1 MSFVR
6 KLASASFWLTIAS
19 WVSSAVG
26 LLTMLIFARIL
37 SVEEFGLIATATLV
51 TAFFDLFSRLGTEAY
66 LIKEVDPDTEDIN
79 TAWTIQLII
88 KLLIALAIYLF
99 SNRTSL
105 YFNEPQIENILKTL
119 ALIPLLLAFTNI
131 GIALLKKEMAFQTLM
146 YWDISAKISSFLI
159 TLVLIIVL
167 DNYWAYIWGMVSYYV
182 IISSTS
188 YYFSHYRPKLCLTR
202 LHKQIGFSQWTLL
215 KGIVNYFNNKC
226 DQLIISKF
234 IGSAALGAF
243 SITQRIY
250 ETASDILVSPFIATL
265 YPGLG
270 QLDRKSP
277 QFTTIFHNTLIATSV
292 VIILLASL
300 LAINAEQLVTIA
312 LGSAEKWHLV
322 ANLLPLAAPL
332 LITRILS
339 FALFDVL
346 TLLDKIKFLFKFEL
360 VTAIISSIVLFL
372 AVYWGDI
379 ETLVIAR
386 IFLTALSCLV
396 LLFVLQRLI
405 SLSVSVYLIESI
417 PLIIAATIAYLV
429 TAPLQ
434 IILISKVNDLVC
446 VFATSFVYTTTY
458 FAVLISF
465 ISILKSHSTTY
476 ALIAEQLSKLKLIVW
491 QKLTTSDTKQT

>member
-1 MSFVR
+1 MTV
-6 KLASASFWLTIAS
+6 A
-19 WVSSAVG
+19 G
-26 LLTMLIFARIL
+26 
-37 SVEEFGLIATATLV
+37 
-51 TAFFDLFSRLGTEAY
+51 Y
-66 LIKEVDPDTEDIN
+66 
-79 TAWTIQLII
+79 
-88 KLLIALAIYLF
+88 
-99 SNRTSL
+99 
-105 YFNEPQIENILKTL
+105 
-119 ALIPLLLAFTNI
+119 
-131 GIALLKKEMAFQTLM
+131 
-146 YWDISAKISSFLI
+146 
-159 TLVLIIVL
+159 
-167 DNYWAYIWGMVSYYV
+167 
-182 IISSTS
+182 
-188 YYFSHYRPKLCLTR
+188 
-202 LHKQIGFSQWTLL
+202 
-215 KGIVNYFNNKC
+215 
-226 DQLIISKF
+226 
-234 IGSAALGAF
+234 GAGGW
-243 SITQRIY
+243 R
-250 ETASDILVSPFIATL
+250 
-265 YPGLG
+265 
-270 QLDRKSP
+270 
-277 QFTTIFHNTLIATSV
+277 
-292 VIILLASL
+292 
-300 LAINAEQLVTIA
+300 
-312 LGSAEKWHLV
+312 
-322 ANLLPLAAPL
+322 LLPLAAPL

-434 IILISKVNDLVC
+434 IILISKVNNLVC

>member
-1 MSFVR
+1 MSFV
-6 KLASASFWLTIAS
+6 KKILSASLWLTIAS
-19 WVSSAVG
+19 WVASAQGVI
-26 LLTMLIFARIL
+26 TMLIFARVL
-37 SVEEFGLIATATLV
+37 SVEEFGLIAIATLV

-66 LIKEVDPDTEDIN
+66 LIKEAKIDNDDIN
-79 TAWTIQLII
+79 TAWTIQFIVKILIS
-88 KLLIALAIYLF
+88 F
-99 SNRTSL
+99 SVFFSSGIVSN
-105 YFNEPQIENILKTL
+105 YFGEPQLSNILKSL
-119 ALIPLLLAFTNI
+119 SLIPFFMAFNNI
-131 GIALLKKEMAFQTLM
+131 GIVLLKKEMKYKEVML
-146 YWDISAKISSFLI
+146 WDISARFISLSLTIIILTIEQSYWSYVIGIISYFLI
-159 TLVLIIVL
+159 T
-167 DNYWAYIWGMVSYYV
+167 A
-182 IISSTS
+182 ISS
-188 YYFSHYRPKLCLTR
+188 YYFSDYRPRMCLIR
-202 LHKQIGFSQWTLL
+202 LNKQLPFSQWTLM
-215 KGIVNYFNNKC
+215 KGCVNYFNIKC

-234 IGSAALGAF
+234 VGTATIGAF
-243 SITQRIY
+243 SLTQRIY
-250 ETASDILVSPFIATL
+250 ETASDILISPFIATL

-386 IFLTALSCLV
+386 VFLTSLSCLV

-434 IILISKVNDLVC
+434 IILISKVNNLVC
-446 VFATSFVYTTTY
+446 VLATSFVYTTTY

>member
-99 SNRTSL
+99 SNWTAM
-105 YFNEPQIENILKTL
+105 YFNEPKIENILKTL
-119 ALIPLLLAFTNI
+119 ALIPLLLAFANI
-131 GIALLKKEMAFQTLM
+131 GIALLKKEMDFKTLM
-146 YWDISAKISSFLI
+146 FWDASAKITSFIITLLLILI
-159 TLVLIIVL
+159 TPT
-167 DNYWAYIWGMVSYYV
+167 YWAYIIGMVSYFA
-182 IISSTS
+182 ILTITS
-188 YYFSHYRPKLCLTR
+188 YFFSSYRPALCLSR
-202 LHKQIGFSQWTLL
+202 LNKQIEFSQWTLL

-226 DQLIISKF
+226 DQIIISKF

-379 ETLVIAR
+379 ETIVIAR
-386 IFLTALSCLV
+386 VFLTALSCLV

-417 PLIIAATIAYLV
+417 PLVIAATIAYLV

-434 IILISKVNDLVC
+434 IILISKVNNLVC
-446 VFATSFVYTTTY
+446 VLATSFVYTTTY